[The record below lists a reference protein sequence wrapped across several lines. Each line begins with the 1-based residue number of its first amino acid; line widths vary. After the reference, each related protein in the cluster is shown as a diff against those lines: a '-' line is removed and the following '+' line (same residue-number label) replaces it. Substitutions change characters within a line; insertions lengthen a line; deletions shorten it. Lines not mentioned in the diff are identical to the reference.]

1 MSEILQEMRNRLAEE
16 LERNERGVVKKTR
29 KNCMMILKS
38 DPVLKG
44 QIKGNLF
51 TERVDVI
58 AVPWASESHTLEDN
72 DLHHIYLILEE
83 YGIVSADKLIDS
95 SIRLVADENKY
106 HPICEYLESLVW
118 DGVPRVADAM
128 RHFLG
133 VERTPLSEEAIRVF
147 MFGAL
152 ERIYNP
158 GCKFELMLC
167 LVGGQGDGKSTFFR
181 LLALKDDW
189 FTDDIKNLDDENIVR
204 RLQGHWI
211 VEMAEMIAT
220 ASAKCIEEN
229 KAFISRQ
236 RDTYK
241 VPYDK
246 FAKDVKRQCVFG
258 GTSNKKN
265 FLPFDR
271 TGNRRFVPFET
282 CISNAD
288 IHINANVEESRI
300 YFEQM
305 WAEIMV
311 EYRNGETKFILSK
324 EAEAELED
332 KRELFIG
339 EDMDKDIIA
348 SYLMSTGKT
357 EVCILEL
364 YQEAFG
370 NVGKPDRRESNEI
383 ADILRNGL
391 GFEDSDGKTK
401 RFGKYGVQKCFRKR
415 NQESQEF
422 ESAAEQLKI
431 PFDE

>member
-1 MSEILQEMRNRLAEE
+1 MSEKLHEMRNRLAEE
-16 LERNERGVVKKTR
+16 LERNERGAVKKTR
-29 KNCMMILKS
+29 HNCMVILKS

-58 AVPWASESHTLEDN
+58 DVPWASESHTLEDN

-106 HPICEYLESLVW
+106 HPVREYLESLKW

-152 ERIYNP
+152 ERIYRP

-181 LLALKDDW
+181 MLALRDDW

-271 TGNRRFVPFET
+271 TGNRRFIPFET
-282 CISNAD
+282 CITNAD
-288 IHINANVEESRI
+288 VHINANVQESRV

-311 EYRNGETKFILSK
+311 EYQDGKAKFILSQ
-324 EAEAELED
+324 EAEAELEA

-339 EDMDKDIIA
+339 EDMDKDIIS
-348 SYLMSTGKT
+348 SYLLTTGKT
-357 EVCILEL
+357 EVCILEI

-370 NVGKPDRRESNEI
+370 NTGKPDRRESNEI

-391 GFEDSDGKTK
+391 GFEDSKGKPK
-401 RFGKYGVQKCFRKR
+401 RFGKYGVQKYFRKR
-415 NQESQEF
+415 NQDSQAF
-422 ESAAEQLKI
+422 LSVAEQMEI
-431 PFDE
+431 PFEN

>member
-16 LERNERGVVKKTR
+16 LERNERGAVKKTR

-44 QIKGNLF
+44 QIKGNWF

-106 HPICEYLESLVW
+106 HPICEYLKSLVW

-133 VERTPLSEEAIRVF
+133 VERAPLSEEAIRVF

-229 KAFISRQ
+229 KEFISRQ

-271 TGNRRFVPFET
+271 TGNRRFIPFET
-282 CISNAD
+282 CIVNAD
-288 IHINANVEESRI
+288 VHINANVEESRV

-311 EYRNGETKFILSK
+311 EYQKGEAKFILSQ
-324 EAEAELED
+324 EAEEELEA

-339 EDMDKDIIA
+339 EDMDKDIIS
-348 SYLMSTGKT
+348 SYLLTTGKT
-357 EVCILEL
+357 EVCILQL
-364 YQEAFG
+364 VRFSYI
-370 NVGKPDRRESNEI
+370 R
-383 ADILRNGL
+383 ILSIHL
-391 GFEDSDGKTK
+391 FKW
-401 RFGKYGVQKCFRKR
+401 
-415 NQESQEF
+415 
-422 ESAAEQLKI
+422 QLMMI
-431 PFDE
+431 LSERIHAWDV